1 MPHEQIILILVSGFG
16 VLLGLLLSVFLWS
29 YRKGNILANRI
40 LCILILTLSFRIGK
54 SVFMELGNGID
65 LRFIFIGLSTQLILG
80 PLFYLYTKT
89 LIIPNYKFT
98 KGWFVHFL
106 VFIPAFVFGFLI
118 TKDLVKQLPTSF
130 FITLFAI
137 YYGHYLFYLL
147 VALKKIFSVKE
158 TQKDET
164 SKWLK
169 ILAATLI
176 AIWLIY
182 VLNLFEDFVP
192 YIIGPITYSVLIF
205 AVAFIAFKN
214 GYIEK
219 IGTIKYKTTAVE
231 QGEVDL
237 LYHQVLALIKD
248 EKQFKNNA
256 LSLKSLS
263 KDLKTSPQKLSMAI
277 NSNFNNNF
285 NVFVN
290 SYRIAAAKE
299 MLHDQNYVHYTI
311 AAIAYEV
318 GFNSLSSFN
327 EAFKKQTKQTP
338 VSYKNQLQNGH

>member
-1 MPHEQIILILVSGFG
+1 MPHQQIILILASGFG
-16 VLLGLLLSVFLWS
+16 VLLGLLLSIFLWS
-29 YRKGNILANRI
+29 YRKGNILANKI
-40 LCILILTLSFRIGK
+40 LCILIIVLSFRVGK

-65 LRFIFIGLSTQLILG
+65 LRLIFIGLSTQLILG
-80 PLFYLYTKT
+80 PLFYLYTKV
-89 LIIPNYKFT
+89 LIVPNYKFT
-98 KGWFVHFL
+98 KYQLIHFL

-118 TKDLVKQLPTSF
+118 TKDLVKQIHTSF
-130 FITLFAI
+130 FIILFAI
-137 YYGHYLFYLL
+137 YYGHYLLYLL
-147 VALKKIFSVKE
+147 IALKKIFAVKE
-158 TQKDET
+158 TQKSET
-164 SKWLK
+164 VKWLK
-169 ILAATLI
+169 ILASALI
-176 AIWLIY
+176 GIWLIY

-192 YIIGPITYSVLIF
+192 YIIGPISYSILIF

-214 GYIEK
+214 GYLEK

-231 QGEVDL
+231 QGETDL
-237 LYHQVLALIKD
+237 LYHQALALVKD
-248 EKQFKNNA
+248 EKQFKNNNI
-256 LSLKSLS
+256 SLKSLS

-290 SYRIAAAKE
+290 SYRIEAAKE
-299 MLHDQNYVHYTI
+299 MLQNQNYAHYTI

-338 VSYKNQLQNGH
+338 VSYKNQPQNDH